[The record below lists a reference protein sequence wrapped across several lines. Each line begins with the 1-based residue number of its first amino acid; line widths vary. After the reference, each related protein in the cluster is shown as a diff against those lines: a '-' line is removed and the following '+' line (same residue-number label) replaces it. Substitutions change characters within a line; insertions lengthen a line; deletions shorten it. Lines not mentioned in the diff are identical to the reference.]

1 MLHDW
6 DELGASVW
14 CLVVATI
21 CLSDQVKSILNK
33 LKLAAAVNRHHRS
46 CENICIANLSMFS
59 SFAWHVQMWIFCK
72 SQVRK
77 YN

>member
-21 CLSDQVKSILNK
+21 CLSDQVKSSLNK

-59 SFAWHVQMWIFCK
+59 SFACADEDFLQVT
-72 SQVRK
+72 SQKV
-77 YN
+77 

>member
-6 DELGASVW
+6 AELGAGVW

-59 SFAWHVQMWIFCK
+59 SFACADEDFLQVT
-72 SQVRK
+72 SQKV
-77 YN
+77 

>member
-6 DELGASVW
+6 AELGAGVW
-14 CLVVATI
+14 WWPQYVCLI
-21 CLSDQVKSILNK
+21 KSKSSLNK

-59 SFAWHVQMWIFCK
+59 SFACADEDFL
-72 SQVRK
+72 QVRSQK
-77 YN
+77 V